1 MTQAPP
7 APDPS
12 TSRPT
17 LICFAGDTWDG
28 NPHSRHHLA
37 LRFAERFDVLFVEGV
52 PMRSVTSGDPHE
64 WRRVLEKLKARAQL
78 RTVRQ
83 GLHVL
88 RPLPIPPAGRLGR
101 RAQLANLRREVLRA
115 CVRLRLS
122 EPRIAWFSLPGAAPL
137 RGTLGEKASVFYYQD
152 RYDQFS
158 YVDGERLRRQVD
170 ELARGCDLVIASAEP
185 LAEDLR
191 RSGAEALVV
200 GHGVD
205 IERFAGSPLLPHDLV
220 GLERPIVGYVGL
232 LDDYL
237 YIEAI
242 IDVADR
248 LDHGTVV
255 LVGAANIDV
264 RALRHPRIVLL
275 GRRPYDA
282 IPGYLAAFDT
292 CLVPFRDNELT
303 RGVNPIK
310 LREYLA
316 AGRPVVS
323 SPLPEVLPYADVVE
337 LADRGEEFFPA
348 VQRTLAPGYD
358 TPARREARR
367 RRVAGESWDSRAQAI
382 ERLMW
387 ALLDGETGE
396 TRLRRSGTPTTHRG
410 GSTGADLASL
420 SRDR

>member
-1 MTQAPP
+1 MTQAPST
-7 APDPS
+7 ADPS
-12 TSRPT
+12 ASRPT
-17 LICFAGDTWDG
+17 LICFAGDAWDG
-28 NPHSRHHLA
+28 NPHSRHHLT
-37 LRFAERFDVLFVEGV
+37 LRFAERFDVLFIEGV

-64 WRRVLEKLKARAQL
+64 WRRIVEKLKARTQL
-78 RTVRQ
+78 RTIRP

-88 RPLPIPPAGRLGR
+88 RPLPIPPAGGLGR
-101 RAQLANLRREVLRA
+101 RAQLANLRREVFRA
-115 CVRLRLS
+115 CARLRLLG
-122 EPRIAWFSLPGAAPL
+122 PRIAWFSLPSAAPL
-137 RGTLGEKASVFYYQD
+137 RGTLGEAATVFYYQD

-158 YVDGERLRRQVD
+158 HVDSERLRQHVS
-170 ELARGCDLVIASAEP
+170 ELAGGCDLVISSAES

-191 RSGAEALVV
+191 RGGTEVLVV

-205 IERFAGSPLLPHDLV
+205 VERFGGSPPQPHDLV
-220 GLERPIVGYVGL
+220 GFERPLVGYVGL

-237 YIEAI
+237 DVEAV
-242 IDVADR
+242 IDVANR
-248 LDHGTVV
+248 LDRGTVV

-264 RALRHPRIVLL
+264 RALEHPRLVLL

-337 LADRGEEFFPA
+337 LASSSEEFFPA

-358 TPARREARR
+358 MPARREARR
-367 RRVAGESWDSRAQAI
+367 RRVAGESWDSRAQTI

-387 ALLDGETGE
+387 ALLKEE
-396 TRLRRSGTPTTHRG
+396 SPRSGLSDGRDPSDGPRVLPG
-410 GSTGADLASL
+410 PDLASL
-420 SRDR
+420 SRDA

>member
-1 MTQAPP
+1 
-7 APDPS
+7 
-12 TSRPT
+12 
-17 LICFAGDTWDG
+17 
-28 NPHSRHHLA
+28 
-37 LRFAERFDVLFVEGV
+37 
-52 PMRSVTSGDPHE
+52 MRSVTSGDPHE
-64 WRRVLEKLKARAQL
+64 WRRIVGKLKARAQL
-78 RTVRQ
+78 RTVRP

-115 CVRLRLS
+115 CARLS
-122 EPRIAWFSLPGAAPL
+122 LRGPRIAWFSLPSAAPL
-137 RGTLGEKASVFYYQD
+137 RGTLGEVTSVFYYQD

-158 YVDGERLRRQVD
+158 HVDGERLRKQVG
-170 ELARGCDLVIASAEP
+170 ELAGGCHLVIASAES

-191 RSGAEALVV
+191 RRGAEVLVI

-205 IERFAGSPLLPHDLV
+205 IERFAGAPPTPHDLI
-220 GLERPIVGYVGL
+220 GFERPLVGYVGL

-237 YIEAI
+237 DVEAVM
-242 IDVADR
+242 DVANR
-248 LDHGTVV
+248 LDRGTVV

-264 RALRHPRIVLL
+264 RALEHPRLVLL

-303 RGVNPIK
+303 RSVNPIK

-337 LADRGEEFFPA
+337 LAGRSEEFFPA
-348 VQRTLAPGYD
+348 VQRTVAPGYD
-358 TPARREARR
+358 TPARQEARR
-367 RRVAGESWDSRAQAI
+367 RRVAGESWDSRAQTI

-387 ALLDGETGE
+387 ALLEGEASRSALSDGRDPSDEPRALPG
-396 TRLRRSGTPTTHRG
+396 P
-410 GSTGADLASL
+410 DLASL
-420 SRDR
+420 SRDA

>member
-1 MTQAPP
+1 VAPS
-7 APDPS
+7 A
-12 TSRPT
+12 SRPT
-17 LICFAGDTWDG
+17 LICFAGDAWDG
-28 NPHSRHHLA
+28 NPHSRHHLM

-52 PMRSVTSGDPHE
+52 PMRSMTSGDPHE
-64 WRRVLEKLKARAQL
+64 WRRIVQKLKLRAQL
-78 RTVRQ
+78 RTVRP

-115 CVRLRLS
+115 CARLGLRG
-122 EPRIAWFSLPGAAPL
+122 PRIAWFSLPSAAPL
-137 RGTLGEKASVFYYQD
+137 RGRLGEAASVFYYQD

-158 YVDGERLRRQVD
+158 HVDGERLRRHVR
-170 ELARGCDLVIASAEP
+170 ELAGGCDLVIASAEP

-191 RSGAEALVV
+191 RCGAEALVV

-205 IERFAGSPLLPHDLV
+205 VERFGGSPPPPDDLV
-220 GLERPIVGYVGL
+220 GLKRPIVGYVGL

-237 YIEAI
+237 DVEAL
-242 IDVADR
+242 IDVANR
-248 LDHGTVV
+248 LDRGTVV

-264 RALRHPRIVLL
+264 RALEHPRLVLL
-275 GRRPYDA
+275 GRRPYET

-337 LADRGEEFFPA
+337 LAGSSDEFFPA
-348 VQRTLAPGYD
+348 VQRALAPGYD
-358 TPARREARR
+358 TAARRQARR
-367 RRVAGESWDSRAQAI
+367 RRVADESWDSRAQTI
-382 ERLMW
+382 EQLMW
-387 ALLDGETGE
+387 GLLKTEAPRSTPSDRRNPSNAARALPG
-396 TRLRRSGTPTTHRG
+396 P
-410 GSTGADLASL
+410 DLASL
-420 SRDR
+420 SHDA